1 MLQERFSLVVH
12 EDKRP
17 LDAYVLSKGKRAP
30 LLRRASSEAD
40 PATAGQC
47 KSQPS
52 PAANMRTISCHGV
65 TLEAFAKQLPA
76 FASDYFFHISMVDQ
90 TGLEGSWDFTL
101 QWTTLNQLRSAGG
114 DTLSLF
120 EAVDRQLG
128 LHLEMQKTPLPVV
141 VVDRVNEKPKESTP
155 ETLRNLPPPSTEF
168 EVGVIKPSAPGEAP
182 SERELPNG
190 QIEVRGDTLLEH
202 VRYAWGIQRGDES
215 SMVAGPAWMA
225 TERFDV
231 IGKVTSENRADAP
244 ALDQDSLREMAQN
257 LLISRFKMVVH
268 YEDRPVPVY
277 SLVAGSKPGSKPK
290 IAKADPASR
299 TSCKAAP
306 LPSGSKALTRR
317 FVCQNVTM
325 AKFAEK
331 LRDLATDYI
340 DHPVIDST
348 GLKGGWSFAFQF
360 SPRSIAQNDTR
371 PNTELAAPDETLTLF
386 EAVEKQLG
394 LKIETKKAPMPV
406 LVIDHIE
413 RTPTDN

>member
-1 MLQERFSLVVH
+1 
-12 EDKRP
+12 
-17 LDAYVLSKGKRAP
+17 
-30 LLRRASSEAD
+30 
-40 PATAGQC
+40 
-47 KSQPS
+47 
-52 PAANMRTISCHGV
+52 MRTISCHSV
-65 TLEAFAKQLPA
+65 TLEAFTKQLPT

-101 QWTTLNQLRSAGG
+101 QWTTLNQLQSAGS

-120 EAVDRQLG
+120 EAIDRQLG
-128 LHLEMQKTPLPVV
+128 LRLEMQKTPLPVI
-141 VVDRVNEKPKESTP
+141 VVDRVNEKPTASTP
-155 ETLRNLPPPSTEF
+155 ETLRSLPHNPTEF
-168 EVGVIKPSAPGEAP
+168 EVGTIKPSPPGEAP

-202 VRYAWGIQRGDES
+202 VRYAWGIQRGDEN

-257 LLISRFKMVVH
+257 LLISRFKMVFH
-268 YEDRPVPVY
+268 YEDRPVTVY
-277 SLVAGSKPGSKPK
+277 SLAAGSKLKLT
-290 IAKADPASR
+290 KADPASR
-299 TSCKAAP
+299 TSCKSAP
-306 LPSGSKALTRR
+306 APSGSKSPLTRS

-325 AKFAEK
+325 QRFAEK
-331 LRDLATDYI
+331 LRDLATDYL

-360 SPRSIAQNDTR
+360 SPRSMTQAEAK

-394 LKIETKKAPMPV
+394 LKLETKKAPMPV

-413 RTPTDN
+413 RTPTEN